1 MAKPRSKSSPKQP
14 SAQVSSESAPK
25 LLETS
30 RLLPGQVREEVK
42 NLQEFLG
49 VEVTGVYNDA
59 TKNSVKI
66 WQSNNGYEV
75 TGIAEAPLLAKVFW

>member
-1 MAKPRSKSSPKQP
+1 MARPRKKPSTQQLPT
-14 SAQVSSESAPK
+14 ESAPK
-25 LLETS
+25 LPETS

-59 TKNSVKI
+59 TKNAVKI

-75 TGIAEAPLLAKVFW
+75 TGIAEAPLLAKVSW